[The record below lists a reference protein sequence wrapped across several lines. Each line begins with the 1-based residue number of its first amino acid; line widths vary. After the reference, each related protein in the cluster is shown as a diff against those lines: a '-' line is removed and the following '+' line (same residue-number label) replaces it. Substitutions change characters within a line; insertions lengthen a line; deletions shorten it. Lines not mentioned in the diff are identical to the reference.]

1 MKLNRVLKRTA
12 QTVTLG
18 FLVLLA
24 VLPLVFKV
32 IQSVG
37 TALTASGNG
46 GAGFAVPQQDSV
58 TVHLVFLLPA
68 WPVS

>member
-24 VLPLVFKV
+24 VILG
-32 IQSVG
+32 Q
-37 TALTASGNG
+37 GNHG
-46 GAGFAVPQQDSV
+46 RGFAGALQPHHQYVDRRRCIQIKTGITGIQQ
-58 TVHLVFLLPA
+58 L
-68 WPVS
+68 